1 MQHDEAHDEKPFNPL
16 TKQILLFSS
25 LQPVSIGGDYETHEK
40 SHLILRQS
48 KSHFPIIVPIVTRLL
63 IRRVRRQQIL
73 EVLKRSNILSSI
85 GRFFHFFENRNQQS
99 FIVYYYEQHA
109 PPLKLG
115 TSFTIKPCYVSALV
129 LLLKL
134 SNVSIARLR
143 YGPELQRPLFKAG
156 KIIPLPTRVF
166 QLFPRCIQ
174 AVRVKGL

>member
-1 MQHDEAHDEKPFNPL
+1 MRKSHL
-16 TKQILLFSS
+16 ILGQSKSYFSHPCNQCEFWRV
-25 LQPVSIGGDYETHEK
+25 LVVMKK

-48 KSHFPIIVPIVTRLL
+48 KSHFSHHCSDRDQTFDQKSASATNTWSLETIKYFILNWIF
-63 IRRVRRQQIL
+63 QI
-73 EVLKRSNILSSI
+73 
-85 GRFFHFFENRNQQS
+85 FENQNQQS

-174 AVRVKGL
+174 AVRVKGLWVT